1 MGFTFFRLHACREV
15 GIKLGSHFMEEIVLN
30 SRHLQETVGG
40 AKEQLCPPVAI
51 TPSPSSSLDR
61 VFPNLQI
68 ITTFPYFGRGMPSYT
83 PPESCHSVKPIPL

>member
-30 SRHLQETVGG
+30 SRHLQETVGDT
-40 AKEQLCPPVAI
+40 KEQPCPPVGL

-61 VFPNLQI
+61 IFPNLQI
-68 ITTFPYFGRGMPSYT
+68 ITTFPYFGQGNALISPF
-83 PPESCHSVKPIPL
+83 